1 MTPTSKKMTP
11 TQVVCQH
18 AVALPDLWIRG
29 SNALAKPMADHPA
42 AGKPDAPPLYHLAS
56 AFWKGQTHTDLRRLD
71 QSMIHLAGS
80 VFALALSRG
89 FALYSAT
96 HLCHSLFCI
105 SRIKRF
111 GRRNWI
117 DAARSVFLWLLP
129 MAGHWE
135 FVTAAVLHTTGQQEV
150 PARVGAHAVPPGC
163 GHVSLC
169 IYINSSSSIGKK
181 CSSFIST
188 QASTWAKCSKKRS
201 VFLAVWKAKNHFLLA
216 V

>member
-1 MTPTSKKMTP
+1 MLLPSLIFGYE
-11 TQVVCQH
+11 
-18 AVALPDLWIRG
+18 VATHWPNPWLTTLLLGSLMHLP
-29 SNALAKPMADHPA
+29 SSVA
-42 AGKPDAPPLYHLAS
+42 YHLAS

-89 FALYSAT
+89 SALYSAT

-135 FVTAAVLHTTGQQEV
+135 FVTAAVAFFGGGLCFIPQVNKRYLRGWGHTLFHLGVAGTAWCMCRFV
-150 PARVGAHAVPPGC
+150 V
-163 GHVSLC
+163 
-169 IYINSSSSIGKK
+169 YK
-181 CSSFIST
+181 
-188 QASTWAKCSKKRS
+188 
-201 VFLAVWKAKNHFLLA
+201 
-216 V
+216 